1 MIPEKVSSEVVWSGK
16 LFDIIIERFD
26 DGKVFQREFMRPN
39 FEAVVVLPIKSDG
52 KILMVKQFRAPLGRI
67 MLEAVA
73 GKTEHGE
80 TPEFTALRELEEETG
95 YKAGKIT
102 KLGVAFASPGIST
115 ECFHFFLAE
124 NLTKT
129 SQNLD
134 EDEIVQVIDLTK
146 EQLEAAIKNGE
157 IEDSKTVAIAM
168 FWRIH
173 S

>member
-1 MIPEKVSSEVVWSGK
+1 MIPKKISSDVAWSGK
-16 LFDIIIERFD
+16 LFDIIIEQFD
-26 DGKVFQREFMRPN
+26 NGKVFQREFMRPN

-52 KILMVKQFRAPLGRI
+52 KILMVRQFRSPLGKV
-67 MLEAVA
+67 MFEAVA
-73 GKTEHGE
+73 GKTEQGE
-80 TPEFTALRELEEETG
+80 TPEFTVLRELEEETG

-102 KLGVAFASPGIST
+102 KLGIAFASPGIST
-115 ECFHFFLAE
+115 ECFHFFIAE

-134 EDEIVQVIDLTK
+134 EDEIVQVVDLTK
-146 EQLEAAIKNGE
+146 EQLETAIKNGE
-157 IEDSKTVAIAM
+157 IEDSKTIAIAM